1 VPKQFLT
8 DYIAGL
14 SGQAGEFARQVLDNV
29 RGGIAVL
36 DHELRYVI
44 WNPFMQEL
52 TGLTEEEVRGRRIDE
67 IFPMLET
74 NGICDLLRRALNGET
89 TEVAEVLIPSWTEHG
104 ARWVKAEHTPFRI
117 ANDEVVGVMVSI
129 RDITERRE
137 QQNRIARLTRIHAM
151 MSGINAAIVR
161 LHDRNLF
168 LQEACRIAAREGEF
182 LSSWIGLLDPASGE
196 GRVVAWGGGED
207 SYISRVRF
215 TAQSDAN
222 YAARPASVAV
232 RTGKTVVVND
242 IATEPGYADARD
254 ELLGKR
260 HLSMAAFPL
269 KVDDR
274 VVGVMAL
281 FAGEKNFFD
290 EQELKLLDGLAGDIG
305 FGLKYI
311 EKEEQLTYLAY
322 YDPLTGLPNRQ
333 FFLKRLEQALQGAQR
348 LGQKLVL
355 VIGDMQRLHQIN
367 DTYGRSGGDDL
378 IRQIAK
384 RLSHLV
390 RNPEYLARISS
401 ATFATILP
409 NIGDL
414 TEVAHRVELIQ
425 SEPQVRPFELRGESL
440 SIRMIAGI
448 AIYPDD
454 SDDAETLFSN
464 AESALKSAKS
474 GGLPYLFYKPSI
486 NAYVENVLKLE
497 HRLHRALE
505 NEEFVLHYQPRV
517 DAKSEKIVGLE
528 ALIRWN
534 HPESGMVAPGH
545 FIPLLEE
552 SGLITAVGRWVVRRA
567 LSDYCE
573 WRDKGL
579 EPPRIAV
586 NVSIQQLRNPR
597 FAEEIREAIAEC
609 GAGAKALELEITESL
624 FMDDINLRIEMLGKL
639 NELGVCIAIDDFGT
653 GYSSLSYLSKLPV
666 HFLKIDRSFI
676 GSMVEDQDNMTIV
689 SSVISLAH
697 ALKLRVVAEGV
708 ETEEAARHLRLLK
721 CDEMQGYLF
730 ARPMPAAQVAELLNA
745 QAAQTA

>member
-1 VPKQFLT
+1 MKLLT
-8 DYIAGL
+8 DYVAGL
-14 SGQAGEFARQVLDNV
+14 SGQAGEFARQLLDNV

-36 DHELRYVI
+36 DRELRYVI
-44 WNPFMQEL
+44 WNPFMQQL
-52 TGLTEEEVRGRRIDE
+52 TGLAEEEVRGRPVGE
-67 IFPMLET
+67 VFPMLET
-74 NGICDLLRRALNGET
+74 NGICDLLRRTLGGES
-89 TEVAEVLIPSWTEHG
+89 TEVAEVMIPSRAVQEP
-104 ARWVKAEHTPFRI
+104 RWVKAEHTPFRTADGKVI
-117 ANDEVVGVMVSI
+117 GVIVSI

-151 MSGINAAIVR
+151 MSGVNAAIVR
-161 LHDRNLF
+161 LHDRKLF
-168 LQEACRIAAREGEF
+168 LQEACRIAAREGGF
-182 LSSWIGLLDPASGE
+182 LSSWIGLVDPASGE
-196 GRVVAWGGGED
+196 GRVVAWGGSDG
-207 SYISRVRF
+207 SYVNRVHF
-215 TAQSDAN
+215 TSQPHSS
-222 YAARPASVAV
+222 YAARPASVAA
-232 RTGKTVVVND
+232 RTCKTVVVND
-242 IATEPGYADARD
+242 IASEPGYADARR
-254 ELLGKR
+254 ELIGKG

-269 KVDDR
+269 KVDNR
-274 VVGVMAL
+274 AAGVMAL
-281 FAGEKNFFD
+281 FAGEENFFD
-290 EQELKLLDGLAGDIG
+290 AQELKLLDGLAEDIG
-305 FGLKYI
+305 FGLQYI
-311 EKEEQLTYLAY
+311 EKEEQLAYLAY

-333 FFLKRLEQALQGAQR
+333 FFLKRLEQALQAAQ
-348 LGQKLVL
+348 GSGEKLVL

-367 DTYGRSGGDDL
+367 DTYGRSGGDEL
-378 IRQIAK
+378 IRQIAA
-384 RLSHLV
+384 RLGHLV

-425 SEPQVRPFELRGESL
+425 AEPQIRPFVLRGESL

-454 SDDAETLFSN
+454 SDSAETLFNN

-486 NAYVENVLKLE
+486 NAYVEDVLKLE
-497 HRLHRALE
+497 HRLYRALE
-505 NEEFVLHYQPRV
+505 KEEFLLHYQPRV
-517 DAKSEKIVGLE
+517 DATTEKIVGLE

-534 HPESGMVAPGH
+534 HPENGMVAPGH

-552 SGLITAVGRWVVRRA
+552 SGLITEVGRWVVRRA
-567 LSDYCE
+567 LTDYCE

-597 FAEEIREAIAEC
+597 FADEIREAIAEC
-609 GAGAKALELEITESL
+609 GAGPQALELEITESL
-624 FMDDINLRIEMLGKL
+624 FMDDINLRIETLAKL

-676 GSMVEDQDNMTIV
+676 GSMVEDPDNMTIV

-730 ARPMPAAQVAELLNA
+730 ARPMPAAQVAQLLSA
-745 QAAQTA
+745 QAEQTA